1 MLWVSPPIIIQSTS
15 ISHAK
20 RQIFNR
26 AHNFISTPRLFTIRN
41 TSNSQS
47 KTHLRTS
54 FLQNSSQWLLSQI
67 SVIFLERQK
76 QKQFSVPSL
85 CLIQLTGK
93 LLIQSLEWLIQI
105 LSNWTYSEDLCDV
118 NFAHVRIK
126 QKPRVNLS
134 KKKKTAF
141 TFLVLINS

>member
-1 MLWVSPPIIIQSTS
+1 MLWVCPPIMFQNTS

-20 RQIFNR
+20 RQSFKR
-26 AHNFISTPRLFTIRN
+26 APHFVSAPRLFTTQNISQ
-41 TSNSQS
+41 SNSQS

-76 QKQFSVPSL
+76 QKQFSVPAL

-126 QKPRVNLS
+126 QKP
-134 KKKKTAF
+134 
-141 TFLVLINS
+141 VLTYQKEKLHSHFWF